1 MDVESDD
8 WTEDEIFELE
18 QLFAVNQHDK
28 DWLITI
34 QEELQERNI
43 EKTIQQVVNKGQ
55 HSIAHSLGKVFWGEQ
70 DVTVMSPS
78 QYQA

>member
-43 EKTIQQVVNKGQ
+43 EKTIQQVVNKG
-55 HSIAHSLGKVFWGEQ
+55 HSLGKVFWGEQ
-70 DVTVMSPS
+70 DVTAMSPS